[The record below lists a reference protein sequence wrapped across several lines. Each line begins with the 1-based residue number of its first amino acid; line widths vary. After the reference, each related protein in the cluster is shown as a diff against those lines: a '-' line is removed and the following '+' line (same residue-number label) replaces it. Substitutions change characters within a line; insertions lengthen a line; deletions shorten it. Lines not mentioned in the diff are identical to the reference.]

1 MAELELGGV
10 PGLVAL
16 GDSITNGRGEPML
29 GVHAQ
34 SWAQWLAGALE
45 LPFTNLASDGARA
58 PEVLAEQVPRLRGA
72 YAVGCLYVGVNDA
85 RSLDWDARAYERD
98 LRAIIAALAGC
109 SERLLLCT
117 LPHDLGRPRAAPK
130 PAAAGAIVRALAREA
145 GAAVAD
151 LDSLAGARFLLPDAV
166 HPTAAGQVEIAE
178 RAAAALAAA
187 GVAVPRSPQ
196 ALADP
201 ARSRRATGR
210 WAARYGVLLAGDLRR
225 RAVERVR
232 PPDQKSG

>member
-34 SWAQWLAGALE
+34 SWAQWLAGAPE
-45 LPFTNLASDGARA
+45 LPFTNPASGR
-58 PEVLAEQVPRLRGA
+58 
-72 YAVGCLYVGVNDA
+72 
-85 RSLDWDARAYERD
+85 
-98 LRAIIAALAGC
+98 
-109 SERLLLCT
+109 
-117 LPHDLGRPRAAPK
+117 GRPRAAPK
-130 PAAAGAIVRALAREA
+130 PAVAGAIVRALAREA

-151 LDSLAGARFLLPDAV
+151 LDDLAGARFLLPDAV
-166 HPTAAGQVEIAE
+166 HPTAVGQVEIAE

-201 ARSRRATGR
+201 ARSRRGA
-210 WAARYGVLLAGDLRR
+210 RR
-225 RAVERVR
+225 RA
-232 PPDQKSG
+232 